1 MKRQRNTLLY
11 LRMINVCC
19 FSAGRTMF
27 WEDSSGGNVIWDGLV
42 IGDVR
47 VELERPSRR
56 LSELLDWVI
65 GEGGDQS

>member
-1 MKRQRNTLLY
+1 
-11 LRMINVCC
+11 
-19 FSAGRTMF
+19 MF